1 MSWKNGGIDRSMDI
15 DIDRPDTDE
24 SMDWIHE
31 GFRDYIENTHVGT
44 APDKMSGM
52 TKLEAKL
59 KLRGLRYDV
68 DKQTIEIK
76 DEKGRTRTIKL
87 YIYDIRAMQ
96 KRMKEID
103 TELKKEGITKRE
115 TKKLIDEKKILREN
129 IAYIR
134 SNGPH
139 QNGNAVSIS
148 SEHLSHMSREDIE
161 GLLTH
166 EGEHYIQSTRE
177 QGANSEIPGYMLVDN
192 AELQFIKDYIKSENG
207 KKLGK
212 NHDAWLIE
220 MTADAAAVKR
230 IGAEKYGKSLKK
242 TLDNMVSY
250 DNIVDHMRAKATELN
265 GAFNRAQE
273 IMDQVEANDSDT
285 LSDTEMIE
293 IFKKTSSAYDG
304 FINAMLEIRI
314 MVEDSTIY
322 GAKYKFFDYVKAFIK
337 AFKTPDKYFNKKV
350 CKELIK
356 NLTPRERK
364 EALRY
369 IFNKQSKEFL
379 GDIMGEISKGTFNKQ
394 WEAMYD
400 AHIESLKVR
409 IQFCKDFE
417 KWYKHEY
424 KKTVVEFLELSMEDM
439 GICCEAYLADHFADS
454 LFRETHTLEEDND
467 VVEEEVIGNP
477 GTEPPARKPGAPAQ
491 PNPMPVQEA
500 PGIGMFSIGFGDLR
514 SKLAEALD
522 KIFPGKY
529 MVTNVV
535 SGMTGHQMFRISDDD
550 TNTTIE
556 SLGNGCRVITRGED
570 GSFKCNFQ
578 NIALSAAFD
587 KILEL
592 FKHPEMLTEGATID
606 PTTFGRFYMED
617 GEGENEED
625 LDTLLNNMESDGADR
640 ESPQDDNEEDADK
653 NEAAEMSEET
663 EIDITS
669 FGTDTSDVQNQFDPK
684 EIETLNKLIA
694 AESEAIND
702 YFDASKDSHD
712 ENLMRL
718 YSDIGHEE
726 RFHLE
731 QLMYAKSTLTG
742 EKYEPRDPE
751 VKKEYEELLA
761 IGMDDDT
768 AASTAID
775 KVTMKPEK
783 DMEELTEES
792 AFLFNSLFQ
801 NEMIMEACYKSSVDK
816 EDNILM
822 EAFFMEEMSNLAS
835 APKEVRKMQ
844 SPVKVLIKGLKV
856 SINGILRLG
865 NIIKD
870 SATRSKY
877 GVYQM
882 HEWIKKHGIAGLF
895 AGGISLYFY
904 NDKIS
909 RYDFETPEQYVDMLY
924 NLTRMIAKETGIHLT
939 QEAKRA
945 AVKNPLRFS
954 NVTEGM
960 DKLRQVT
967 LVKTKVVITDN
978 NKDMLARE
986 FFGYSP
992 EKLTVKVKTEEGNIN
1007 QSYNIFNRLSL
1018 MQTITADYM
1027 KISLA
1032 VLEALDRMEGDT
1044 NTIFYKDRNRYNKAV
1059 KNMKIIIQRYN
1070 EYIRCMAY
1078 DTNQILKLNNGLK
1091 DITQQHDTADSKGE
1105 KYEGKDIRT
1114 KNELGSKPQ
1123 FKYTDK

>member
-1 MSWKNGGIDRSMDI
+1 MSWKNGGIDHSMDI
-15 DIDRPDTDE
+15 DIDRPDTDG

-31 GFRDYIENTHVGT
+31 GFRDYIEKTHVGT

-103 TELKKEGITKRE
+103 DELKKEGITKRE

-139 QNGNAVSIS
+139 QNGNVVSIS

-207 KKLGK
+207 KKLDK

-230 IGAEKYGKSLKK
+230 MGAEKYGKSLKK
-242 TLDNMVSY
+242 TLDTMLSY
-250 DNIVDHMRAKATELN
+250 DNIVDHIRAKATELN

-293 IFKKTSSAYDG
+293 IFKKTSSAYDN
-304 FINAMLEIRI
+304 FINAIFEMRI

-322 GAKYKFFDYVKAFIK
+322 GVKYKFFDYVKAFIK

-369 IFNKQSKEFL
+369 IFNKQSKEL
-379 GDIMGEISKGTFNKQ
+379 IGDIMGEISDGTFNKQ

-400 AHIESLKVR
+400 ANIESLKIR

-454 LFRETHTLEEDND
+454 LFRETHTLEEDDD

-477 GTEPPARKPGAPAQ
+477 GTEPPARKPGEPAQ
-491 PNPMPVQEA
+491 PHPVQEA
-500 PGIGMFSIGFGDLR
+500 PGITGLTGGFSNLCFRLKQKLEELFGDTYTV
-514 SKLAEALD
+514 SQPVVMGTHQFFTITGPETTTTVDAL
-522 KIFPGKY
+522 
-529 MVTNVV
+529 T
-535 SGMTGHQMFRISDDD
+535 
-550 TNTTIE
+550 
-556 SLGNGCRVITRGED
+556 NGCRVVTRNKETFD
-570 GSFKCNFQ
+570 ATFNFANVPISQ
-578 NIALSAAFD
+578 AFD
-587 KILEL
+587 QILNL
-592 FKHPEMLTEGATID
+592 FKNPKLLTEGATID

-653 NEAAEMSEET
+653 NEPAEMSEET

-835 APKEVRKMQ
+835 APKEVRKMR

-865 NIIKD
+865 NIIRD

-877 GVYQM
+877 GIYQM
-882 HEWIKKHGIAGLF
+882 HQWIKKHGISELF

-909 RYDFETPEQYVDMLY
+909 RYDFETPEKYIDMLY

-945 AVKNPLRFS
+945 GVKDPIRFG
-954 NVTEGM
+954 NVVEGM

-967 LVKTKVVITDN
+967 LIKTKVVVTDN

-992 EKLTVKVKTEEGNIN
+992 EKLKVQVKTEEGDIN
-1007 QSYNIFNRLSL
+1007 QSYNIYNRLSL

-1044 NTIFYKDRNRYNKAV
+1044 NTIFYKDRNKYNKAV
-1059 KNMKIIIQRYN
+1059 KNMKIIVQRYN

-1091 DITQQHDTADSKGE
+1091 DITQKHDTADAKGE

-1114 KNELGSKPQ
+1114 KNELGSPTQYK
-1123 FKYTDK
+1123 FTNR